1 MIPPGNAPELILSL
15 SRDQVE
21 IHLLENR
28 EKGVASW
35 QASYP
40 IRGLYL
46 DDEIAN
52 VLDKALLENPAL
64 FDEFTCVHLLITDRP
79 NILLPLYL
87 KKEGKV
93 ASVAA
98 RHLRVR
104 AGDALKLD
112 KNSGDLIG
120 YSLPRTAYFTVREYF
135 SDIANIHLVS
145 LLWKEMQSSGLI
157 ADYHQKTLFYCLAGK
172 SLIVLATEEGRLY
185 FSRII
190 EIHHQDNV
198 QYYVIASNRLLKP
211 ISRISIQ
218 LQDDRSPFYMLY
230 SPHISVDKRI
240 TFPSVPNLLQR
251 HFPCAS

>member
-1 MIPPGNAPELILSL
+1 VKSSGNAPELILSL

-21 IHLLENR
+21 IHLVENK
-28 EKGVASW
+28 EKGVSPW
-35 QASYP
+35 QATYP
-40 IRGLYL
+40 IRGLYIE
-46 DDEIAN
+46 DEIAT
-52 VLDKALLENPAL
+52 VLDKALLDNPAL
-64 FDEFTCVHLLITDRP
+64 FDDFTCVHLLITDRP

-93 ASVAA
+93 AGIAA

-112 KNSGDLIG
+112 ENSGDLIC
-120 YSLPRTAYFTVREYF
+120 YSLPRTTVFTLREYF

-145 LLWKEMQSSGLI
+145 LVWKELQSSGL
-157 ADYHQKTLFYCLAGK
+157 AAEYKQKTLFYCLSGK
-172 SLIVLATEEGRLY
+172 SLIVIATEHERIY

-190 EIHHQDNV
+190 DIRHQDNV

-211 ISRISIQ
+211 ERRISIQ
-218 LQDDRSPFYMLY
+218 LQDDRSPFVMLY
-230 SPHISVDKRI
+230 SPHIAVDQRI
-240 TFPSVPNLLQR
+240 TFPSIPRLLQR